1 MKKNKIYIVAVA
13 MMLSILAACTPAGN
27 QTTAGN
33 NTTTGGSNTTTAGS
47 NTTTAGTETTSGSN
61 QDDPI
66 VLGSFVDT
74 EGGILGNMVLLALE
88 AKGYTMT
95 DKVQFGTPDVH
106 RNALLQDELDM
117 GIDYTGNGQY
127 YSEGFDEKIWG
138 DAKEGYNSIK
148 SYDEENNDLIWL
160 EPAKANNTEMLAVKK
175 DFAEA
180 NNLTSLE
187 DFATYVNNGGEVKF
201 ITSQLFAEKN
211 MGLLGM
217 EAGYGFKLKPEQLIM
232 LPHGN
237 TAETISALA
246 NGTDGVN
253 VALVYGTDGS
263 LPDLNLVVLEDP
275 LSIPPVFEP
284 SVIVRSEVLDKYPE
298 IKVIVEDVF
307 KTLNLENLQI
317 MNKKVIVDGLSPKD
331 VAKEHLTENG
341 FLD

>member
-1 MKKNKIYIVAVA
+1 MKKNRFYIFALVLS
-13 MMLSILAACTPAGN
+13 LSILSACNSTGPEDSAGEVN
-27 QTTAGN
+27 PDN
-33 NTTTGGSNTTTAGS
+33 
-47 NTTTAGTETTSGSN
+47 
-61 QDDPI
+61 PI

-88 AKGYTMT
+88 EKGYTLT

-106 RNALLQDELDM
+106 RKALLEDELDM

-127 YSEGFDEKIWG
+127 YSEGFPEEIWG
-138 DAKEGYNSIK
+138 DSQEGYTSIK
-148 SYDEENNDLIWL
+148 TYDEENNKLIWL
-160 EPAKANNTEMLAVKK
+160 QPAPANNTEMLAVKK
-175 DFAEA
+175 DFAET
-180 NNLTSLE
+180 NGLETLE
-187 DFATYVNNGGEVKF
+187 DFAAYVNDGGEVKF

-217 EAGYGFKLKPEQLIM
+217 EKGYGFKLEADQLIM

-263 LPDLNLVVLEDP
+263 LPDLDLLVLKDP

-284 SVIVRSEVLDKYPE
+284 SVVVRAEIIEEYPE
-298 IKVIVEDVF
+298 IKDIVEDVF
-307 KTLNLENLQI
+307 KSLDLEKLQD

-331 VAKEHLTENG
+331 VAKEHLTEEG

>member
-1 MKKNKIYIVAVA
+1 MKMNYKG
-13 MMLSILAACTPAGN
+13 SILASVMVLSLLSACSTPSG
-27 QTTAGN
+27 QT
-33 NTTTGGSNTTTAGS
+33 S
-47 NTTTAGTETTSGSN
+47 TSAALN
-61 QDDPI
+61 PDDPI
-66 VLGSFVDT
+66 VIGSFVDT

-88 AKGYTMT
+88 EEGYTIT

-106 RNALLQDELDM
+106 RSALMEDELDI

-127 YSEGFDEKIWG
+127 YSDGSFEESVWR
-138 DAKEGYNSIK
+138 DAKEGYDAIK
-148 SYDEENNDLIWL
+148 TYDDEHNDLIWL

-175 DFAEA
+175 DFAQTH
-180 NNLTSLE
+180 NLKTLE
-187 DFATYVNNGGEVKF
+187 DFAAYVNSGGEVKF

-217 EAGYGFKLKPEQLIM
+217 EAGYGFKLQPDQLIL

-263 LPDLNLVVLEDP
+263 LPDLDLVVLEDP

-284 SVIVRSEVLDKYPE
+284 SVIVRSPVLAAYPDIRDIIE
-298 IKVIVEDVF
+298 NVF
-307 KTLNLENLQI
+307 RTLDLESLQI

-331 VAKEHLTENG
+331 VARDYLTEKG

>member
-1 MKKNKIYIVAVA
+1 MKKNKIYILALVLA
-13 MMLSILAACTPAGN
+13 LSLVSACSTPEKN
-27 QTTAGN
+27 D
-33 NTTTGGSNTTTAGS
+33 TGEEAINPD
-47 NTTTAGTETTSGSN
+47 N
-61 QDDPI
+61 PI

-74 EGGILGNMVLLALE
+74 EGGILGNMVLLSLE
-88 AKGYTMT
+88 ENGYTVT

-106 RNALLQDELDM
+106 RNALLQGELDM

-127 YSEGFDEKIWG
+127 YSEGFEEEVWG
-138 DAKEGYNSIK
+138 DLEEGYKSIK
-148 SYDEENNDLIWL
+148 SYDEENNKLMWL

-175 DFAEA
+175 EFAES
-180 NNLTSLE
+180 NNLKTLE
-187 DFATYVNNGGEVKF
+187 DFAKYVNDGGQVKF

-217 EAGYGFKLKPEQLIM
+217 EKGYGFKLKPDQLIM

-237 TAETISALA
+237 TAETISVLA

-284 SVIVRSEVLDKYPE
+284 SVVVRSEVLEEYPE
-298 IKVIVEDVF
+298 IKDIIENVF
-307 KTLNLENLQI
+307 KTLDLESLQN

-331 VAKEHLTENG
+331 IAKEHLIEEG
-341 FLD
+341 ILK

>member
-1 MKKNKIYIVAVA
+1 MKKKFSMY
-13 MMLSILAACTPAGN
+13 ILALVLTMSLLAGCSSPEKKEEAIN
-27 QTTAGN
+27 PD
-33 NTTTGGSNTTTAGS
+33 
-47 NTTTAGTETTSGSN
+47 E
-61 QDDPI
+61 PI

-74 EGGILGNMVLLALE
+74 EGGILGNMILLALE
-88 AKGYTMT
+88 AEGYTIT

-106 RNALLQDELDM
+106 RNAILQGELDI

-127 YSEGFDEKIWG
+127 YSEGFAEEVWG

-148 SYDEENNDLIWL
+148 DYDKENNNLIWL
-160 EPAKANNTEMLAVKK
+160 TPANANNTEMLAVKRE
-175 DFAEA
+175 FAES
-180 NNLTSLE
+180 NNLKNLE
-187 DFATYVNNGGEVKF
+187 DFADYVNSGKDVKF

-217 EAGYGFKLKPEQLIM
+217 EEGYGFKLKPEQLIM

-253 VALVYGTDGS
+253 VGLVYGTDGS
-263 LPDLNLVVLEDP
+263 LADLDLLVLDDP

-284 SVIVRSEVLDKYPE
+284 SAIVRGEILEKYPE
-298 IKVIVEDVF
+298 IEEIIEGVF

-331 VAKEHLTENG
+331 VANEHLTEEG
-341 FLD
+341 ILD

>member
-1 MKKNKIYIVAVA
+1 MKKNKFFMFALV
-13 MMLSILAACTPAGN
+13 LSLTILSACNSPASEKSAEEIN
-27 QTTAGN
+27 PDN
-33 NTTTGGSNTTTAGS
+33 
-47 NTTTAGTETTSGSN
+47 
-61 QDDPI
+61 PI

-88 AKGYTMT
+88 EKGYTLT

-106 RNALLQDELDM
+106 RKALLEDELDM

-127 YSEGFDEKIWG
+127 YSEGFPEEIWG
-138 DAKEGYNSIK
+138 DSQEGYTSIK
-148 SYDEENNDLIWL
+148 TYDEENNKLIWL
-160 EPAKANNTEMLAVKK
+160 QPAPANNTEMLAVKK
-175 DFAEA
+175 DFAET
-180 NNLTSLE
+180 NGLETLE
-187 DFATYVNNGGEVKF
+187 DFAAYVNDGGEVKF

-217 EAGYGFKLKPEQLIM
+217 EKGYGFKLEADQLIM

-263 LPDLNLVVLEDP
+263 LPDLDLLVLKDP

-284 SVIVRSEVLDKYPE
+284 SVVVRSEVIEEYPE
-298 IKVIVEDVF
+298 IKDIIEDVF
-307 KTLNLENLQI
+307 KSLDLEKLQD

-331 VAKEHLTENG
+331 VAKEHLTEEG

>member
-1 MKKNKIYIVAVA
+1 MRKNKGY
-13 MMLSILAACTPAGN
+13 LLALLVLLLVLASCSPASD
-27 QTTAGN
+27 TN
-33 NTTTGGSNTTTAGS
+33 NKDTINP
-47 NTTTAGTETTSGSN
+47 E
-61 QDDPI
+61 DPL

-74 EGGILGNMVLLALE
+74 EGGILGNIVLLTLE
-88 AKGYTMT
+88 ENNYMLT

-106 RNALLQDELDM
+106 RNALLEGELDI

-127 YSEGFDEKIWG
+127 YSEGFDEEIWG
-138 DAKEGYNSIK
+138 DAEAGYQFIK
-148 SYDEENNDLIWL
+148 TYDKENNQLIWL
-160 EPAKANNTEMLAVKK
+160 QAAKANNTEMLAVKK

-180 NNLTSLE
+180 NNLESLE
-187 DFATYVNNGGEVKF
+187 DFAEYVNKGGEVKF

-217 EAGYGFKLKPEQLIM
+217 EEAYGFKLQADQLIM

-263 LPDLNLVVLEDP
+263 LADLDLLVLKDP

-284 SVIVRSEVLDKYPE
+284 SVIIRAEIVEKYPE
-298 IKVIVEDVF
+298 IKDIIEDVF
-307 KTLNLENLQI
+307 KSLDLEKLQG

-331 VAKEHLTENG
+331 VAKEHLIEEG

>member
-1 MKKNKIYIVAVA
+1 MKKNKFYIFALILS
-13 MMLSILAACTPAGN
+13 LSILSACNSPASEDD
-27 QTTAGN
+27 AGDVN
-33 NTTTGGSNTTTAGS
+33 PDN
-47 NTTTAGTETTSGSN
+47 
-61 QDDPI
+61 PI

-88 AKGYTMT
+88 ENGYTVT

-106 RNALLQDELDM
+106 RKALLEDELDI

-127 YSEGFDEKIWG
+127 YSEGFDEEIWG
-138 DAKEGYNSIK
+138 DQKEGYTSIK
-148 SYDEENNDLIWL
+148 TYDEENNNLIWL
-160 EPAKANNTEMLAVKK
+160 EPAQANNTEMLAVKK
-175 DFAEA
+175 DFAET
-180 NNLTSLE
+180 NDLETLE
-187 DFATYVNNGGEVKF
+187 DFAAYVNDGGEVKF

-217 EAGYGFKLKPEQLIM
+217 EKEYGFKLEADQLIM

-237 TAETISALA
+237 TAETISALS

-263 LPDLNLVVLEDP
+263 LPDLDLLVLKDP

-284 SVIVRSEVLDKYPE
+284 SVVVRAEIIEEYPQ
-298 IKVIVEDVF
+298 IKDIVEDVF
-307 KTLNLENLQI
+307 KTLDLEKLQN

-331 VAKEHLTENG
+331 VAKEHLTEEG

>member
-1 MKKNKIYIVAVA
+1 MKKNKNIIMILVVILVLQV
-13 MMLSILAACTPAGN
+13 LSACSPSPEKNEAIN
-27 QTTAGN
+27 P
-33 NTTTGGSNTTTAGS
+33 
-47 NTTTAGTETTSGSN
+47 
-61 QDDPI
+61 DDPI
-66 VLGSFVDT
+66 ILGSFVDT

-88 AKGYTMT
+88 ENGYTIT

-106 RNALLQDELDM
+106 RNALLQDELDI

-127 YSEGFDEKIWG
+127 YSEGFDEKIWR
-138 DAKEGYNSIK
+138 DKVEGYNFIK
-148 SYDEENNDLIWL
+148 TYDEENNDLIWL
-160 EPAKANNTEMLAVKK
+160 EPANANNTEMLAVKRE
-175 DFAEA
+175 FADT
-180 NNLTSLE
+180 NNLKTLE
-187 DFATYVNNGGEVKF
+187 DFADYVNNGGQVKF

-217 EAGYGFKLKPEQLIM
+217 EEGYGFKLKPDQLIM

-246 NGTDGVN
+246 NDTDGVN

-263 LPDLNLVVLEDP
+263 LPDLNLLVLEDP

-284 SVIVRSEVLDKYPE
+284 SVVIRAEVLEKYPE
-298 IKVIVEDVF
+298 IKAVIEGVF

-317 MNKKVIVDGLSPKD
+317 MNKKVIIDGLSPKD
-331 VAKEHLTENG
+331 VAKEHLTEEG

>member
-1 MKKNKIYIVAVA
+1 MEVMMKKNKLY
-13 MMLSILAACTPAGN
+13 ILALVVVLMISLLSACSSP
-27 QTTAGN
+27 
-33 NTTTGGSNTTTAGS
+33 S
-47 NTTTAGTETTSGSN
+47 
-61 QDDPI
+61 DDPI

-88 AKGYTMT
+88 SNGYTVT

-106 RNALLQDELDM
+106 RNALLQDELDI

-127 YSEGFDEKIWG
+127 YSEGFDEEVWR
-138 DAKEGYNSIK
+138 DATEGYNAIK
-148 SYDEENNDLIWL
+148 AYDEENNDLIWL
-160 EPAKANNTEMLAVKK
+160 TPAKANNTEMLAVKK
-175 DFAEA
+175 EFADA
-180 NNLTSLE
+180 NNLKTLA
-187 DFATYVNNGGEVKF
+187 DFADYVNNGGEVKF

-217 EAGYGFKLKPEQLIM
+217 EEGYGFKLKPEQLI
-232 LPHGN
+232 LLSHGN

-263 LPDLNLVVLEDP
+263 LPDLDLVVLDDP

-284 SVIVRSEVLDKYPE
+284 SVIVRAEVLEKYPE
-298 IKVIVEDVF
+298 IKEIIEDVF
-307 KTLNLENLQI
+307 ETLTLENLQI

-331 VAKEHLTENG
+331 VAKEHLVEEG
-341 FLD
+341 LYE

>member
-1 MKKNKIYIVAVA
+1 MKKNKNIIMILVVILLLQV
-13 MMLSILAACTPAGN
+13 LSAC
-27 QTTAGN
+27 
-33 NTTTGGSNTTTAGS
+33 S
-47 NTTTAGTETTSGSN
+47 TSPEKN
-61 QDDPI
+61 EAINPDDPI
-66 VLGSFVDT
+66 ILGSFVDT

-88 AKGYTMT
+88 ENGYTIT

-106 RNALLQDELDM
+106 RNALLQGELDI

-127 YSEGFDEKIWG
+127 YSEGFNEEIWR
-138 DAKEGYNSIK
+138 DKVEGYNFIK
-148 SYDEENNDLIWL
+148 TYDEENNNLIWL
-160 EPAKANNTEMLAVKK
+160 EPANANNTEMLAVKRE
-175 DFAEA
+175 FAEA
-180 NNLTSLE
+180 NNLKTLE
-187 DFATYVNNGGEVKF
+187 DFADYVNNGGQVKF

-217 EAGYGFKLKPEQLIM
+217 EEGYGFTLKPDQLIM

-246 NGTDGVN
+246 NDTDGVN

-263 LPDLNLVVLEDP
+263 LTDLNLLVLDDP

-284 SVIVRSEVLDKYPE
+284 SVVIRAEVLEKYPE
-298 IKVIVEDVF
+298 IKTIIENVF

-317 MNKKVIVDGLSPKD
+317 MNKKVIIDGLSPKD
-331 VAKEHLTENG
+331 VAKEHLREEG